1 MAVQPTLRC
10 GVCLEICG
18 SKEEREQ
25 GKEDWS
31 VILTCGHV
39 LHNVCLMNSLEH
51 NNRCPFCMVS
61 TSARP
66 AERPSMLDFSQQG
79 MPEEDSILAVDVDTQ

>member
-1 MAVQPTLRC
+1 MALQPTLRC

-31 VILTCGHV
+31 VIMTCGHV
-39 LHNVCLMNSLEH
+39 LHNVCLRNSLEH
-51 NNRCPFCMVS
+51 KYRCPFCMVS
-61 TSARP
+61 MQAQR
-66 AERPSMLDFSQQG
+66 AERPSSRDYCSSG
-79 MPEEDSILAVDVDTQ
+79 W